1 MFTIDTEVRLLAKR
15 EEVWPFFSNARNL
28 ERLTP
33 GFLKFQV
40 LTPDPI
46 EMKEGTLID
55 YRLRIR
61 GIPIRWQSRITV
73 WDPPHRFVDEQVR
86 GPYRYWIHQH
96 TFEPDGDGTIARDLV
111 RYDHIGG
118 RLVNRLM
125 VGRDVETVFAYRRKV
140 LEEVFP
146 GPNHLTP

>member
-1 MFTIDTEVRLLAKR
+1 MFTIDTEVRLLAKS

-55 YRLRIR
+55 DCV
-61 GIPIRWQSRITV
+61 SV
-73 WDPPHRFVDEQVR
+73 ASRFVGKAV
-86 GPYRYWIHQH
+86 
-96 TFEPDGDGTIARDLV
+96 
-111 RYDHIGG
+111 
-118 RLVNRLM
+118 
-125 VGRDVETVFAYRRKV
+125 
-140 LEEVFP
+140 
-146 GPNHLTP
+146 

>member
-1 MFTIDTEVRLLAKR
+1 MFTIDTEVRLLAKS
-15 EEVWPFFSNARNL
+15 EEVWPFFSNVRNL

-40 LTPDPI
+40 LTLDPI

-96 TFEPDGDGTIARDLV
+96 TLEPDGNTTIARDLV

-118 RLVNRLM
+118 QLVNRLM
-125 VGRDVETVFAYRRKV
+125 VGRDVETIFAYRRKV

-146 GPNHLTP
+146 GPNQTTP

>member
-1 MFTIDTEVRLLAKR
+1 M
-15 EEVWPFFSNARNL
+15 
-28 ERLTP
+28 
-33 GFLKFQV
+33 
-40 LTPDPI
+40 
-46 EMKEGTLID
+46 
-55 YRLRIR
+55 RIR

-96 TFEPDGDGTIARDLV
+96 TLEPDGNTTIARDLV

-125 VGRDVETVFAYRRKV
+125 VGRDVETIFAYRRKV

-146 GPNHLTP
+146 GPNQTTP

>member
-1 MFTIDTEVRLLAKR
+1 MFTIDTELRLLAKS

-96 TFEPDGDGTIARDLV
+96 TLEPDGNTMIARDLV

-125 VGRDVETVFAYRRKV
+125 VGRDVETIFAYRRKV

-146 GPNHLTP
+146 GPNQTTP

>member
-1 MFTIDTEVRLLAKR
+1 MFTIDTEVRLLAKS

-46 EMKEGTLID
+46 EMKEGTSID

-61 GIPIRWQSRITV
+61 GIPNSLTKPYNSV
-73 WDPPHRFVDEQVR
+73 GPATQVCR
-86 GPYRYWIHQH
+86 
-96 TFEPDGDGTIARDLV
+96 
-111 RYDHIGG
+111 
-118 RLVNRLM
+118 
-125 VGRDVETVFAYRRKV
+125 
-140 LEEVFP
+140 
-146 GPNHLTP
+146 

>member
-1 MFTIDTEVRLLAKR
+1 MFTIDTELRLLAKS

-86 GPYRYWIHQH
+86 GPYRYWVHQH
-96 TFEPDGDGTIARDLV
+96 TFEPDGNATIARDLV
-111 RYDHIGG
+111 SYDHIGG
-118 RLVNRLM
+118 QLVNRLM
-125 VGRDVETVFAYRRKV
+125 VGRDVETIFAYRRKV

-146 GPNHLTP
+146 GPNQTTS

>member
-1 MFTIDTEVRLLAKR
+1 MFTIDTEVRLLAKS

-73 WDPPHRFVDEQVR
+73 WDLSL
-86 GPYRYWIHQH
+86 IH
-96 TFEPDGDGTIARDLV
+96 I
-111 RYDHIGG
+111 
-118 RLVNRLM
+118 
-125 VGRDVETVFAYRRKV
+125 
-140 LEEVFP
+140 
-146 GPNHLTP
+146 

>member
-1 MFTIDTEVRLLAKR
+1 MFTIDTEVRLLAKS

-33 GFLKFQV
+33 RFLKFQV

-96 TFEPDGDGTIARDLV
+96 TFEPDDNTTIARDLV

-118 RLVNRLM
+118 RLVNRLI
-125 VGRDVETVFAYRRKV
+125 VGRDVETIFSYRRKV

-146 GPNHLTP
+146 GPNQTTP